1 MGLLVGMTQMLGGY
15 LLRVSCSTHQWM
27 RGWILVT
34 DELSVVTGADGTFT
48 LPDLAPGRYE
58 LVIWHE
64 QLKAASQTVTVTA
77 GQSVPVSFAM
87 Q

>member
-1 MGLLVGMTQMLGGY
+1 MGLLIGMTQMLGGY
-15 LLRVSCSTHQWM
+15 LMRVSCSTHQWM

>member
-1 MGLLVGMTQMLGGY
+1 
-15 LLRVSCSTHQWM
+15 
-27 RGWILVT
+27 
-34 DELSVVTGADGTFT
+34 
-48 LPDLAPGRYE
+48 
-58 LVIWHE
+58 VIWHE